1 MPGTCGFAPIGLSLQ
16 SFRNR
21 YYKVVM
27 CDGVGLSWS
36 FSQRILPC
44 IRCSPSTFPILH
56 SQWILPVD
64 DFSSSLSRAIPP
76 YKSGHSDPLKIDSL
90 YADGLCA
97 GSPHGRADVAVFVLL
112 FRGSGC
118 LSFCG
123 KAVVACASAAFRSFG
138 ATSDF
143 RRIPHRKW
151 QSAKAITDQC
161 PPRFESL

>member
-1 MPGTCGFAPIGLSLQ
+1 
-16 SFRNR
+16 
-21 YYKVVM
+21 M
-27 CDGVGLSWS
+27 CDGAGLSWS
-36 FSQRILPC
+36 FFQRILPC

-123 KAVVACASAAFRSFG
+123 KAVVAYASSAFRS
-138 ATSDF
+138 AVTTWDF
-143 RRIPHRKW
+143 QRIPPLSF
-151 QSAKAITDQC
+151 SASQGRLASIPGCGIISGLPTD
-161 PPRFESL
+161 PPIVDMP